1 MHGGLCETGG
11 MEYTTIHLMRH
22 GEVDNPQGI
31 LYGRMPG
38 YGLTKRGKQMVQ
50 ASVDFLVAEQS
61 DIAKIVASPLMRA
74 QQSAAPAALAF
85 AVPIETDQRLMEAG
99 NIFEGMS
106 VRNNLWKLAA
116 PKWWKY
122 YVDPMRPSWGESYAQ
137 IAERMAAVVSEVI
150 DQASGREALLVT
162 HQSPI
167 VALRRFVERQPLGHL
182 PTRRQCSL
190 ASLTSLTFL
199 GHTLV
204 GLSYQEPAAPLLSGA
219 YDMVPGQSAAKQR

>member
-1 MHGGLCETGG
+1 

-31 LYGRMPG
+31 LYGRLPG
-38 YGLTKRGKQMVQ
+38 YGLTERGQQMAQ
-50 ASVDFLVAEQS
+50 AAADFLVSGQC
-61 DIAKIVASPLMRA
+61 DIAKIVASPLLRA
-74 QQSAAPAALAF
+74 QQSAVPAASAF
-85 AVPIETDQRLMEAG
+85 AVSIETDQRLMEAG
-99 NIFEGMS
+99 NIFEGMP
-106 VRNNLWKLAA
+106 VRGNLWEMAA

-122 YVDPMRPSWGESYAQ
+122 YVDPMRPSWGEPYVQ

-150 DQASGREALLVT
+150 DQVSGREALLVT

-190 ASLTSLTFL
+190 ASLTSLSFL

-204 GLSYQEPAAPLLSGA
+204 GLSYQEPALPLLSDA
-219 YDMVPGQSAAKQR
+219 YDMVPGQSAAQQR